1 MGEEDCLGPAPRN
14 INYSKSDSMRIET
27 HRIGQAKVAEIQAE
41 GLVLTS
47 VEDGLSLL
55 GDLYYQGFDKIILHE
70 ENIVPEFFDLKT
82 KLAGEVLQK
91 FVQYR
96 MPLAVV
102 GDFSKYTS
110 KRLRDFI
117 YECNQGR
124 QVNFVQELSSALKD
138 L

>member
-1 MGEEDCLGPAPRN
+1 
-14 INYSKSDSMRIET
+14 MRIET
-27 HRIGQAKVAEIQAE
+27 HRIGQAKVAEIHAE

-70 ENIVPEFFDLKT
+70 ENIVSEFFDLKS

-102 GDFSKYTS
+102 GDFSKCTS
-110 KRLRDFI
+110 KSLRDFI
-117 YECNQGR
+117 YECNRGR
-124 QVNFVQELSSALKD
+124 QINFVQELSSALKD

>member
-1 MGEEDCLGPAPRN
+1 
-14 INYSKSDSMRIET
+14 MRIET

-41 GLVLTS
+41 ELVLTS

-55 GDLYYQGFDKIILHE
+55 GDLCYQGFDKIILHE
-70 ENIVPEFFDLKT
+70 ENIAPEFFDLKT

-102 GDFSKYTS
+102 GDFSKCTS
-110 KRLRDFI
+110 KSLRDFI